1 MKLSVVVPF
10 YNVEHYIH
18 DCLVSMGRQGM
29 ADFEVIL
36 VDDGSQDGS
45 RAVAE
50 EYVARDDRF
59 RIVTQENQGLGP
71 ARNTGMREARGEY
84 LTFVDSDDV
93 VPRDAWQLMVDR
105 LDGSGADFAAGN
117 ALRFNSDG
125 VRQSFTHTE
134 PFAADRAGTT
144 IRDFPALA
152 HDRMVWNKVY
162 RRTFWERHGFEFP
175 PIMYEDY
182 PVTLR
187 AHLVAGSVEVL
198 RDPVLL
204 WRERDAGEQSITQRV
219 FEPGNIADRVASA
232 LMVLDVLDTHD
243 VPAPVR
249 ETVQHHLLG
258 TDVGAVARAVA
269 LSVGTPHFDAVL
281 ADARRLV
288 DALDTDVIARRTR
301 QERLRIDL
309 VRLGEGDALRHLV
322 DIQDELEPPLAS
334 VRREGEPLVALQPQ
348 VADADPGFERLPAA
362 TRRLAE
368 DDLQLVASV
377 ATARW
382 QGDDLHLRVQGRIT
396 FTGPVAGCSVAAWL
410 RHHGSGELLRVEVRP
425 GLMTEGPTVTADLVV
440 PGPALLAAAGGGWST
455 WTLHL
460 ELDTGD
466 LRRSA
471 PVGGVLR
478 GAAPFAGV
486 WQADDW
492 HLVMAGRQGAS
503 YTLIT
508 AAPQHRITAIGPG
521 FGAELKVHGVSRRQL
536 PIEGALLQLGSGAQ
550 ALLHPLSVDPG
561 DQIRWE
567 AHVQLS
573 ALTDPGLYDDL
584 VPEIR
589 SFPVHLVAGG
599 PREAMHVD
607 PGVPLAR
614 FAHGSREVQAGGGRF
629 LGAHAYESGPQF
641 LLEEAGAAGH
651 RLRLAGRWLG
661 ERTDEA
667 RLVLTWHH
675 DLGRP
680 EELSLP
686 APTTDG
692 RFEVSVDATD
702 LVERMRKV
710 GAPSV
715 GPHPAWSLALL
726 TPQGR
731 YPAHLAPG
739 LVRALPVAVETPDA
753 TVGLTC
759 HLELA
764 GRLTVTGLSGR
775 AAGP

>member
-18 DCLVSMGRQGM
+18 DCLVSIERQTM

-50 EYVARDDRF
+50 EFVARDSRF

-71 ARNTGMREARGEY
+71 ARNTGMREARGDY

-93 VPRDAWQLMVDR
+93 VPRDAWQLMVGR
-105 LDGSGADFAAGN
+105 LDERGADFAAGN
-117 ALRFNSDG
+117 ARRFDSDG

-134 PFAADRAGTT
+134 PFATDRAGTT
-144 IRDFPALA
+144 IRQFPALA
-152 HDRMVWNKVY
+152 HDRMIWNKVY
-162 RRTFWERHGFEFP
+162 RRSFWEQHGFVFP

-187 AHLVAGSVEVL
+187 AHLLATRVEVL

-204 WRERDAGEQSITQRV
+204 WRERDVGEQSITQRV
-219 FEPGNIADRVASA
+219 FEPRNIADRVTSA

-269 LSVGTPHFDAVL
+269 LALGTAHFEAVL
-281 ADARRLV
+281 AEARRFV
-288 DALDTDVIARRTR
+288 GALDADVVAQRSR
-301 QERLRIDL
+301 QERLRVDL
-309 VRLGEGDALRHLV
+309 IRLGEGTALRHLV
-322 DIQDELEPPLAS
+322 DIQDELEPPLAH
-334 VRREGEPLVALQPQ
+334 VRRGEDLLIALQPQ
-348 VADADPGFERLPAA
+348 VADADPGFDRLPAE

-368 DDLQLVASV
+368 DDLQLIASV

-382 QGDDLHLRVQGRIT
+382 YGDQLHLRVQGRIT
-396 FTGPVAGCSVAAWL
+396 FTGPVPACGVEAWL
-410 RHHGSGELLRVEVRP
+410 HHHATGERLPVEVGP
-425 GLMTEGPTVTADLVV
+425 EVVTEGPTVTADLVV
-440 PGPALLAAAGGGWST
+440 SGPALLAAADGGWST
-455 WTLHL
+455 WSLHL
-460 ELDTGD
+460 QLDTGEV
-466 LRRSA
+466 RREA

-478 GAAPFAGV
+478 GAAPFSGV
-486 WQADDW
+486 WRADDW

-521 FGAELKVHGVSRRQL
+521 FGAELKLGGVSRRPL
-536 PIEGALLQLGSGAQ
+536 PIEGALLELSAGDQT
-550 ALLHPLSVDPG
+550 LLHPLSVDPR
-561 DQIRWE
+561 DQTRWE
-567 AHVQLS
+567 THVQLP
-573 ALTDPGLYDDL
+573 ALTDRDLHDDL

-589 SFPVHLVAGG
+589 SFPVRLVAGG
-599 PREAMHVD
+599 PRELVHAD
-607 PGVPLAR
+607 PDVPLGR
-614 FAHGSREVQAGGGRF
+614 FAHAGREVQAGGGRF
-629 LGAHAYESGPQF
+629 LGCHVYESGPRF
-641 LLEEAGAAGH
+641 LLEQAQVDGH
-651 RLRLAGRWLG
+651 RLTLGGRWLG
-661 ERTDEA
+661 ERADDA
-667 RLVLTWHH
+667 LLVLTWHH

-680 EELSLP
+680 EQVSLP
-686 APTTDG
+686 APATDG
-692 RFEVSVDATD
+692 RFEVTVDAAD
-702 LVERMRKV
+702 LTERMAKV
-710 GAPSV
+710 IPRAAD
-715 GPHPAWSLALL
+715 PHPAWMLALV

-731 YPAHLAPG
+731 YAAHLAPD
-739 LVRALPVAVETPDA
+739 LVRRLPVAVDTPHG
-753 TVGLTC
+753 TVTLTS

-764 GRLTVTGLSGR
+764 GRLTVTALSGR
-775 AAGP
+775 AAGS